1 MENNMITISQEE
13 YKKLIKFQ
21 ARLDVA
27 QEYLD
32 NTKYATF
39 DELIMMLGLK
49 KNKKKEDDTNGNIV

>member
-13 YKKLIKFQ
+13 YKKLLKHQ
-21 ARLDVA
+21 ARVDIA

-32 NTKYATF
+32 NTKYATL
-39 DELIMMLGLK
+39 DELIMMLGLN